1 MEQFA
6 FKMYLHPGMTAEYRS
21 RHDAIWPDLA
31 ALLKDAGISDY
42 SIWLDEETNT
52 LFAILKR
59 TPDHTMADLGSS
71 PVMRRWWDYM
81 RDIMASEPDGTP
93 VAKPLEKMFY
103 LA

>member
-1 MEQFA
+1 MELFA
-6 FKMYLHPGMTAEYRS
+6 FKMHLNPGKTEEYRR
-21 RHDAIWPDLA
+21 RHDEIWPELVE
-31 ALLKDAGISDY
+31 LLKAAGISDY
-42 SIWLDEETNT
+42 SIWLDEDTNT

-59 TPDHTMADLGSS
+59 PANHTMADLPTS

-81 RDIMASEPDGTP
+81 SDIMASEPDGAP